1 MECCRHGYP
10 MDEACDACERYDDG
24 SDGTSAGEH
33 RAAVKRWQAVLAEG
47 ERRRRLD
54 AGEEGDDDAG

>member
-1 MECCRHGYP
+1 MERCEHGEP
-10 MDEACDACERYDDG
+10 LTEACEACGRYEDG

-33 RAAVKRWQAVLAEG
+33 RAAVKRWQAELAEG

-54 AGEEGDDDAG
+54 AGEEGDDDAR